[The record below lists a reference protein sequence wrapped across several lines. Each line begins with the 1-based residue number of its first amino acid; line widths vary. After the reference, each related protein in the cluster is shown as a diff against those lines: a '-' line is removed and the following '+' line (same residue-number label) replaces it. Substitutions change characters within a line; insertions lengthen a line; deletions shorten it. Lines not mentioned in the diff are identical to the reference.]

1 MLLKKWVGRDGKN
14 ATTDALTNILT
25 KMNRMDIVTL
35 LEGPI
40 FDYGNISG
48 TRSFAEDNNVFY
60 DPTVDGYPS
69 IQVELETPT
78 GLRYVPPSP
87 LHQDDFFSDNSSIE
101 SPHRTP
107 SRLSGVLVTS
117 QGNGDVSSAVP
128 PVVAAEDTFL
138 DDSRPDYIIQSAD
151 VSQEMT
157 IHRINY
163 EDVPL
168 YDEPRHDGSYIWVEK
183 SVQYSEQK
191 SNKDASQRGD
201 GNEQHERET
210 SGPEEMTEERLKLL
224 FKDLQLEQEVESE
237 EMTEEKVKTIL
248 KHVEQAEQEMSS
260 IAGWH
265 SEASSIHVEPQ
276 TPDLKQKSERV
287 DDSHESIT
295 SYLKGEVGR
304 LESNVSPSETVTE
317 AKTRS
322 TESDPVKPSDK
333 QTMKPKTHQG
343 SAGKGE
349 QISPITV
356 HQKSQAV
363 TSKTVIGEHKSS
375 VPVSA
380 KRIAWEDGKTKTAI
394 HAEEGATSEQK
405 SSGKTCLK
413 CIYQD
418 SSDSEYDSET
428 SSDEERRITTK
439 VTRRRLILKVPSA
452 DGYRCRHWHGLFL

>member
-1 MLLKKWVGRDGKN
+1 
-14 ATTDALTNILT
+14 
-25 KMNRMDIVTL
+25 
-35 LEGPI
+35 
-40 FDYGNISG
+40 
-48 TRSFAEDNNVFY
+48 
-60 DPTVDGYPS
+60 
-69 IQVELETPT
+69 
-78 GLRYVPPSP
+78 
-87 LHQDDFFSDNSSIE
+87 
-101 SPHRTP
+101 
-107 SRLSGVLVTS
+107 
-117 QGNGDVSSAVP
+117 
-128 PVVAAEDTFL
+128 
-138 DDSRPDYIIQSAD
+138 
-151 VSQEMT
+151 MT

-405 SSGKTCLK
+405 
-413 CIYQD
+413 D

-439 VTRRRLILKVPSA
+439 VTRRRLILKGEEAKNIPGESVTEEQYTDEEGNIITRKVTRKVVRRVAVPQEKKVGGTVIVGASKTVGCA
-452 DGYRCRHWHGLFL
+452 EIWFHLEACCVSLSFGNINVHD